1 MSKNYELLQQAQIG
15 AARLPELQE
24 AADTVVPKTNS
35 REAVSEQRIAEPAL
49 RVESTKLV
57 QRLFLTPEGGAPK
70 VVTFA
75 AVDSGN
81 GCSNFCANAA
91 RVLAESVPGSVCL
104 LEADFRSPSL
114 AHALGLSNGCG
125 LADALREEGPVRT
138 WAKPIG
144 PENLWL
150 ISCGALAEDSLS
162 RFTSERMLHRLSELR
177 SAFDYMIIQAPPL
190 NAYADGM
197 VLGRLSDGVVL
208 VLEANAT
215 RREAALRIMENLR
228 SSRISV
234 LGAVLN
240 NRTFPIPEVLYK
252 RI

>member
-1 MSKNYELLQQAQIG
+1 
-15 AARLPELQE
+15 
-24 AADTVVPKTNS
+24 
-35 REAVSEQRIAEPAL
+35 
-49 RVESTKLV
+49 VESTKLV
-57 QRLFLTPEGGAPK
+57 QRLFLTLEGTAPR

-81 GCSNFCANAA
+81 GCNLLCASAA
-91 RVLAESVPGSVCL
+91 RVLAESIPGSVCL
-104 LEADFRSPSL
+104 VEADFRAPSL
-114 AHALGLSNGCG
+114 AHNGVSNGCG

-150 ISCGALAEDSLS
+150 ISSGTIAEDSLS
-162 RFTSERMLHRLSELR
+162 RFNGDRMLHRLRELR
-177 SAFDYMIIQAPPL
+177 GEFNYLVIAAPPL

-215 RREAALRIMENLR
+215 RREAALRITESLR
-228 SSRISV
+228 SSKITV